1 MNIDWGALAVAAIE
15 SVLFTIIGLFF
26 FAISFIV
33 ITKMVPFSMRK
44 EIEEDQ
50 NVALGVIL
58 GSVIIGIAIIVSQ
71 VLSGG

>member
-1 MNIDWGALAVAAIE
+1 MNIDWGALLSAAIS
-15 SVLFTIIGLFF
+15 SVLFTFIGLVF
-26 FAISFIV
+26 FAISFMV

-58 GSVIIGIAIIVSQ
+58 GAVIIGIAIIVSSA
-71 VLSGG
+71 LAG

>member
-1 MNIDWGALAVAAIE
+1 MNIDWGVLVNEAIE
-15 SVLFTIIGLFF
+15 SVLFTCIGLFF
-26 FAISFIV
+26 FAVSFMV
-33 ITKMVPFSMRK
+33 IAKLVPFSMRK

-71 VLSGG
+71 VLSG